1 MEKDLKDMK
10 VYHLSIP
17 GKNVEMF
24 KEPLYL
30 NKSKRIK
37 FDGIIDEH
45 EIITDQG
52 EDYISLAPKFKPHS
66 DYEMMLQSTDN
77 VVKSPS
83 TSLTDEAVHY
93 IFGTGYKFIKFL
105 SDPEVVEKYGMEGGY
120 PYLVFNYDEFT
131 TDRHS
136 GMSKK
141 PFHLHLNS
149 WKKETIDRIEEIKKE
164 EVSPYY
170 YQSVVDPIFDLTRT
184 LAYDA
189 LDCEE
194 LNKYLEKANPICG
207 DQEIFYSGIYK
218 VKGGWKFLNSE
229 EFPHFLKTIHNRLEE
244 RYKEILKCFTGK
256 DTMPELFTRHA
267 LLPQDQI
274 IDNIIESNFQET
286 TQSALVKLIPR
297 LRTITNEEFQ
307 ELCKNTDLRDT
318 IIPMRWLAYSV
329 GFFSNAY
336 IEKDFP
342 YEEETCYMNCTPR
355 LFTKIGGA
363 SIMNFPDRSLVK
375 IDRGEGTYS
384 QEEFDNHVEFQKDF
398 VKKLE
403 LRRK

>member
-1 MEKDLKDMK
+1 MENKFK
-10 VYHLSIP
+10 VYHLSIR
-17 GKNVEMF
+17 GKNVDMF
-24 KEPLYL
+24 NEPLYL

-37 FDGIIDEH
+37 FNGIIDEH
-45 EIITDQG
+45 EIKTEQG

-83 TSLTDEAVHY
+83 TSLTDEAIHY

-105 SDPEVVEKYGMEGGY
+105 SDPEVIEKYGMEGGY
-120 PYLVFNYDEFT
+120 PYLVFNYDEYT

-149 WKKETIDRIEEIKKE
+149 WKKETIDRITEIKKS

-170 YQSVVDPIFDLTRT
+170 YESVVDPIFDLTRT

-194 LNKYLEKANPICG
+194 LNQYLEKANPICG

-218 VKGGWKFLNSE
+218 VKGGWEFLNSE
-229 EFPHFLKTIHNRLEE
+229 EFPHVLKTIHERLET
-244 RYKEILKCFTGK
+244 RYKEILKCFTGN
-256 DTMPELFTRHA
+256 DTIPALYTRHP
-267 LLPQDQI
+267 LLNEYKI
-274 IDNIIESNFQET
+274 LNNIAESNFQDT
-286 TQSALVKLIPR
+286 TKEALVKLIPR
-297 LRTITNEEFQ
+297 VRTITDEEFQ
-307 ELCKNTDLRDT
+307 ELCQNTDLRDT
-318 IIPMRWLAYSV
+318 IIPMRWVAYSV
-329 GFFSNAY
+329 GFFSNDY
-336 IEKDFP
+336 IEKDKP
-342 YEEETCYMNCTPR
+342 YEGNICYMNCTPR

-363 SIMNFPDRSLVK
+363 SIMNFPERSLVK
-375 IDRGEGTYS
+375 IDRGEGTFT
-384 QEEFDNHVEFQKDF
+384 QEEFNNHVEFQKEF
-398 VKKLE
+398 VKKVGM
-403 LRRK
+403 RRD

>member
-1 MEKDLKDMK
+1 MDLNSFK

-17 GKNVEMF
+17 GKNKEMF
-24 KEPLYL
+24 KQPFYL
-30 NKSKRIK
+30 NKSKRIS
-37 FDGIIDEH
+37 FDGIINEK
-45 EIITDQG
+45 EIITEEG

-66 DYEMMLQSTDN
+66 DYEMMLQTTDN

-83 TSLTDEAVHY
+83 TSLTNEAIHY
-93 IFGTGYKFIKFL
+93 IFGTGYRFIKFL
-105 SDPEVVEKYGMEGGY
+105 SNKDVVEKFGMDGGY

-149 WKKETIDRIEEIKKE
+149 WKKETIDRITQIDKE
-164 EVSPYY
+164 TANPYY
-170 YQSVVDPIFDLTRT
+170 YASVVDPVFDLTRT

-189 LDCEE
+189 LDCPE

-207 DQEIFYSGIYK
+207 DQEIFYSGVFK
-218 VKGGWKFLNSE
+218 VKGGWEFLDSK
-229 EFPHFLKTIHNRLEE
+229 EFPKMLKTVHTKLEK

-256 DTMPELFTRHA
+256 DTIPELYTRHL
-267 LLPQDQI
+267 LLPQCRI
-274 IDNIIESNFQET
+274 VENIVEADFQDST
-286 TQSALVKLIPR
+286 KAALVKLLPR
-297 LRTITNEEFQ
+297 VRSITDEEFQ

-329 GFFSNAY
+329 GFFSNDY
-336 IEKDFP
+336 IDKNKPYKDN
-342 YEEETCYMNCTPR
+342 TLYMNCTPR
-355 LFTKIGGA
+355 LYTKIGGA
-363 SIMNFPDRSLVK
+363 SIMNFPEKSLVK

-384 QEEFDNHVEFQKDF
+384 QEEFNNHVEFQKEF
-398 VKKLE
+398 VKTLGIGGK
-403 LRRK
+403 